1 MARAR
6 PHRKQPPLINWQRRC
21 RDRERERSGFH
32 MISLWLITVVLICPA
47 FVIPHVGVSDRPSGE
62 QTAPL
67 CSGGRRRTSSSCLF
81 PYALI
86 YRGLLSKE
94 TLYIHIVCRVV
105 SSLVPSHITRV
116 PKSSPAQV
124 RSWRRRNMVPLSSR
138 GARCVCLSVCL
149 GATTTPP
156 TAPPFPQPL

>member
-1 MARAR
+1 
-6 PHRKQPPLINWQRRC
+6 
-21 RDRERERSGFH
+21 

-47 FVIPHVGVSDRPSGE
+47 FVIPHAGVSDRPSGE
-62 QTAPL
+62 QTAPV
-67 CSGGRRRTSSSCLF
+67 CRGGRRRTSSSCLF
-81 PYALI
+81 SYALI

-124 RSWRRRNMVPLSSR
+124 RSWRRRRNMVPLSNR
-138 GARCVCLSVCL
+138 GARCVCLSVWV
-149 GATTTPP
+149 PP
-156 TAPPFPQPL
+156 PPPPLSHSHSESFHIHYVSGWSSASDI